1 MLCLRSV
8 DQVLMLTSVLTS
20 FNRAD
25 WFLLD
30 SIGVRHVAIGLFCLG
45 VSVYLIGKRSRLKS
59 RTFLKPL
66 YFIRRFLRICHET
79 WKQVFKSLWLFGKT
93 GGKQLWCVRSD
104 PVDKNNAFFEQ
115 PWLKCFD
122 AEPGGAGRW
131 GVRWRQAFPCSGS
144 CLFQPN
150 FSHSQKDSTNPGRP
164 SYPVPLPALLRR
176 AGVHG
181 PFPEEKQDKLNK
193 KQPSPSFR

>member
-1 MLCLRSV
+1 MIPLKEVEMYALPEECV

-79 WKQVFKSLWLFGKT
+79 
-93 GGKQLWCVRSD
+93 
-104 PVDKNNAFFEQ
+104 
-115 PWLKCFD
+115 
-122 AEPGGAGRW
+122 
-131 GVRWRQAFPCSGS
+131 
-144 CLFQPN
+144 
-150 FSHSQKDSTNPGRP
+150 
-164 SYPVPLPALLRR
+164 
-176 AGVHG
+176 
-181 PFPEEKQDKLNK
+181 
-193 KQPSPSFR
+193 